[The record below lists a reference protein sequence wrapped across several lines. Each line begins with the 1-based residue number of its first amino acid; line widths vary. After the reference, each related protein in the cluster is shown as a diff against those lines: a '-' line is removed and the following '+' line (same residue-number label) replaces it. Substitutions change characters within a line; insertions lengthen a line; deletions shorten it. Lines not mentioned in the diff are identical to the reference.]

1 MTIWFRT
8 LKTDWFTIRQPM
20 LATKAFVLSSP
31 DHGRMIV
38 TALNPV
44 AREAGI
50 HSGMAIAD
58 ARALYPSL
66 EVMDDKPDM
75 AIQLLKRIGEW
86 FIRYTPSVSLA
97 PPDVLVLDASGC
109 THLWGG
115 EKEYLTEI
123 ITRLK
128 GVGYTVSAAMAD
140 TIGAAWAISHLNE
153 GAAIIEKG
161 KQHAAILNLPPIAL
175 RLDPEILERL
185 IKLGLRQV
193 KDFIDMPRTALRR
206 RFGKQLIQRIDQ
218 ALGQEVEPMEL
229 LNLIEVFQE
238 RLPCLEPIVT
248 ATGIEIALQRLLESL
263 CQRLKQEEKG
273 LRIANLKGFRVDG
286 KIEIV
291 TIQTNRPSHN
301 SQHLFKLFEYKLSG
315 IEPAL
320 GIELFI
326 LEAPVTE
333 DTAPMQAVLWE
344 NNNGLE
350 NNSLAEL
357 LDRIAGKIGA
367 PKVNRYLPA
376 EHYWPERS
384 YKPAADLQEEPS
396 TTWNAGRPRPLLLL
410 STPQLIEVTAP
421 IPDYPPM
428 LFRFKGK
435 LYKIV
440 KADGPERIEQE
451 WWVHDGQHRDYYIVE
466 DEQGC
471 RYWVFRSGH
480 YDAGKSYQWY
490 LHGFFS

>member
-1 MTIWFRT
+1 
-8 LKTDWFTIRQPM
+8 
-20 LATKAFVLSSP
+20 
-31 DHGRMIV
+31 
-38 TALNPV
+38 
-44 AREAGI
+44 
-50 HSGMAIAD
+50 
-58 ARALYPSL
+58 
-66 EVMDDKPDM
+66 
-75 AIQLLKRIGEW
+75 
-86 FIRYTPSVSLA
+86 
-97 PPDVLVLDASGC
+97 
-109 THLWGG
+109 
-115 EKEYLTEI
+115 
-123 ITRLK
+123 
-128 GVGYTVSAAMAD
+128 MAD
-140 TIGAAWAISHLNE
+140 TIGAAWAVSHLIQG
-153 GAAIIEKG
+153 GAVIENG

-193 KDFIDMPRTALRR
+193 KDFIGMPRTALRR
-206 RFGKQLIQRIDQ
+206 RFGKQLLQRVDQ
-218 ALGQEVEPMEL
+218 ALGQEEEPMEL
-229 LNLIEVFQE
+229 LHPGEIFHE

-248 ATGIEIALQRLLESL
+248 AGGIEIALKSLLESL
-263 CQRLKQEEKG
+263 CQRLQQEEKG
-273 LRIANLKGFRVDG
+273 LRVAGLKCYRVDG
-286 KIEIV
+286 KIETV
-291 TIQTNRPSHN
+291 TIHTNRPSHN
-301 SQHLFKLFEYKLSG
+301 TQHLFKLFEFKVTG

-333 DTAPMQAVLWE
+333 DIAPLQSVLWE
-344 NNNGLE
+344 NRNGLD

-357 LDRIAGKIGA
+357 LDRITGKIGA
-367 PKVNRYLPA
+367 SRINRYLPA

-384 YKPAADLQEEPS
+384 FRAAAELQEEPS
-396 TTWNAGRPRPLLLL
+396 TTWNAGRPRPLQLL

-428 LFRFKGK
+428 LFRLKGS
-435 LYKIV
+435 LHKIV

-451 WWVHDGQHRDYYIVE
+451 WWLQEGEHRDYYIVE